1 MTTKKERLKI
11 VNKLAVTLVATAFL
25 LTGCSKDESPY
36 RYSSESTIYSQSN
49 QRVLRELMFMLK
61 PYKIHEGSKKYIV
74 VSSIDNIRVLING
87 DEWGVFSSFDVD
99 ISNINKETADN
110 FYVRSEP
117 VPYVT
122 KAPYVM
128 SSDILTTAGE
138 YSEMLGRYISLQPG
152 GYIFQI
158 EYIELTD
165 ISGNTHRV
173 YPLIAKHFEV
183 TENIVSAFIGE
194 FEILID

>member
-1 MTTKKERLKI
+1 MTQKKLKSI
-11 VNKLAVTLVATAFL
+11 SKATATFVAFIFL
-25 LTGCSKDESPY
+25 ATSCSKDDTPY
-36 RYSSESTIYSQSN
+36 RYSSESTIYSESN

-61 PYKIHEGSKKYIV
+61 PYKIHEGTKKYIV
-74 VSSIDNIRVLING
+74 VSSIEKVRVLING
-87 DEWGVFSSFDVD
+87 DEWGIFSSFDVD

-110 FYVRSEP
+110 FYVRSSP

-128 SSDILTTAGE
+128 SSDILTTAGQ

-158 EYIELTD
+158 DYIELTD
-165 ISGNTHRV
+165 KNGDTHRV
-173 YPLIAKHFEV
+173 HPLIAVHFEV
-183 TENIVSAFIGE
+183 KENIVSAFIGE

>member
-1 MTTKKERLKI
+1 MTQKKLKSI
-11 VNKLAVTLVATAFL
+11 CKATATFVAFIFL
-25 LTGCSKDESPY
+25 ATSCSKDESPY
-36 RYSSESTIYSQSN
+36 RYSSESTIYSESN

-74 VSSIDNIRVLING
+74 VSSIDSIRVLING
-87 DEWGVFSSFDVD
+87 DEWGIFSSFGID
-99 ISNINKETADN
+99 ISNINKEIADN

-128 SSDILTTAGE
+128 SGDILTTAGQ

-152 GYIFQI
+152 GYVFQI
-158 EYIELTD
+158 EYIELKD

-183 TENIVSAFIGE
+183 KENIVSAFIGE